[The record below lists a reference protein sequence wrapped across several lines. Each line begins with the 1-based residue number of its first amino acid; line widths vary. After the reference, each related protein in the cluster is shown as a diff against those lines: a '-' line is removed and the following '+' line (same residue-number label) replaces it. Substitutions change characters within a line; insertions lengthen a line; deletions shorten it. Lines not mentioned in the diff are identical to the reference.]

1 MKLNGFKTAQFLG
14 IAGATAVLVFA
25 GSGFLSLQKGE
36 QHLND
41 VTDYSIAEA
50 REIVS
55 SNLERVKEQHAREFA
70 AVTSEYKL
78 PSGDS
83 FNLSQRF
90 EELESQLESFNVS
103 SIEASKT
110 RVQTEEVV
118 YEAGY
123 FRGSALI
130 QWQCSWIE
138 EATEAATVEDVMRFK
153 TAVANLESF
162 KSSKDIDL
170 FPDYEEMFA
179 DIVSPLFVGETA
191 KAVEYIEYN
200 CRF

>member
-55 SNLERVKEQHAREFA
+55 SNLERVKEQHAEEFA

-78 PSGDS
+78 
-83 FNLSQRF
+83 
-90 EELESQLESFNVS
+90 
-103 SIEASKT
+103 
-110 RVQTEEVV
+110 
-118 YEAGY
+118 
-123 FRGSALI
+123 
-130 QWQCSWIE
+130 
-138 EATEAATVEDVMRFK
+138 
-153 TAVANLESF
+153 
-162 KSSKDIDL
+162 
-170 FPDYEEMFA
+170 
-179 DIVSPLFVGETA
+179 
-191 KAVEYIEYN
+191 
-200 CRF
+200 